1 MKAKISTFI
10 IECLRTN
17 VIDILDTLLWEY
29 GKFMKGVY
37 EIIPNSNNL
46 IVLTVVS
53 HTPSFQLNLN
63 VVESY
68 LANSGRVIKTL
79 TL

>member
-10 IECLRTN
+10 IECLRTD
-17 VIDILDTLLWEY
+17 VIDNLDTLLWEY

-37 EIIPNSNNL
+37 EIIPNSNL
-46 IVLTVVS
+46 IVLTINS
-53 HTPSFQLNLN
+53 LTSGFQLNLN
-63 VVESY
+63 EIESR
-68 LANSGRVIKTL
+68 LAGSGKVIKTL

>member
-10 IECLRTN
+10 IEYLRTD
-17 VIDILDTLLWEY
+17 VIDNLDTLLWQY

-37 EIIPNSNNL
+37 EIIPNSNL
-46 IVLTVVS
+46 IVLTVNS
-53 HTPSFQLNLN
+53 FTSSFQLNLN
-63 VVESY
+63 VIENR
-68 LANSGRVIKTL
+68 LMNSGRVIKTL

>member
-10 IECLRTN
+10 IECLRTD
-17 VIDILDTLLWEY
+17 VIDNLDALLWEY

-37 EIIPNSNNL
+37 EIIPNSNL
-46 IVLTVVS
+46 IVLTVNS
-53 HTPSFQLNLN
+53 LISGFQLNLN
-63 VVESY
+63 KVESY
-68 LANSGRVIKTL
+68 LVNSGRVIKTL

>member
-10 IECLRTN
+10 IECLRTD
-17 VIDILDTLLWEY
+17 VIDELDALLWEY

-37 EIIPNSNNL
+37 EIIPNSNL
-46 IVLTVVS
+46 IVLTVNS
-53 HTPSFQLNLN
+53 LTSGFQLNLN
-63 VVESY
+63 EIESH

>member
-10 IECLRTN
+10 IECLRTD
-17 VIDILDTLLWEY
+17 VIDELDALLWEY

-37 EIIPNSNNL
+37 EIIPNSNL
-46 IVLTVVS
+46 IVLTVNS
-53 HTPSFQLNLN
+53 LTSGFQLNLN
-63 VVESY
+63 VIENC
-68 LANSGRVIKTL
+68 LMNSGKVIKTL

>member
-1 MKAKISTFI
+1 MKSKISTFI
-10 IECLRTN
+10 IECLRTD
-17 VIDILDTLLWEY
+17 VIDNLDTLLWEY

-37 EIIPNSNNL
+37 EIIPNSNL
-46 IVLTVVS
+46 IVLTVNS
-53 HTPSFQLNLN
+53 LTSGFQLNLN

>member
-10 IECLRTN
+10 IECLKTD
-17 VIDILDTLLWEY
+17 VIDNLDALLWEY

-37 EIIPNSNNL
+37 EIIPNSNL
-46 IVLTVVS
+46 IVLTVNS
-53 HTPSFQLNLN
+53 LTSGFQLNLN
-63 VVESY
+63 VIENR
-68 LANSGRVIKTL
+68 LMNSGKVIKTL

>member
-10 IECLRTN
+10 IECLRTD
-17 VIDILDTLLWEY
+17 VIDNLDALLWEY

-37 EIIPNSNNL
+37 EIIPNSNL
-46 IVLTVVS
+46 IVLTVNS
-53 HTPSFQLNLN
+53 LTSGFQLNLN
-63 VVESY
+63 VIENR
-68 LANSGRVIKTL
+68 LMNSGKVIKTL

>member
-10 IECLRTN
+10 IECLRTD
-17 VIDILDTLLWEY
+17 VIDNLDTLLWEY

-37 EIIPNSNNL
+37 EIIPNSNL
-46 IVLTVVS
+46 IVLTVNS
-53 HTPSFQLNLN
+53 LTSGFQLNLN
-63 VVESY
+63 EIESR
-68 LANSGRVIKTL
+68 LASSGKVIKTL